1 MSSALNSSHKLG
13 IAGLVIVAI
22 LLVMYCQQK
31 REQMTSAV
39 RTAASAMPDMSV
51 PLASSG
57 GGSGL
62 APAQT
67 DTIDYA
73 PYPSASKPCATV
85 QPFS

>member
-13 IAGLVIVAI
+13 IAGLAIVVI

-31 REQMTSAV
+31 REQMTSAF
-39 RTAASAMPDMSV
+39 RDTASAMPDMSQ
-51 PLASSG
+51 PLAAPG
-57 GGSGL
+57 GGL

-67 DTIDYA
+67 ETVDYA
-73 PYPSASKPCATV
+73 PYPGAIKPCATV

>member
-1 MSSALNSSHKLG
+1 MNSSHKLG
-13 IAGLVIVAI
+13 IAGLAVVVI

-39 RTAASAMPDMSV
+39 KATASAMPDMLQPV
-51 PLASSG
+51 ASSAG
-57 GGSGL
+57 GL

-73 PYPSASKPCATV
+73 PYPGATKPCATV